1 MKQRLRMNTSIDF
14 FFLDKIHKSLNNHL
28 VRMRSHLSNHSL
40 DFIGLVSSN
49 FAFGLFRKVCRITI
63 KSKTPKIGIHPNF
76 PCWQINNY
84 ARSCTDQNWK
94 SWRLIWMRL
103 FQKRSFDSLDL
114 WSPNVLTPSRALT
127 VSSASTADSNLT
139 NAWDLILSIKIP
151 RLILKFPFRF
161 RTLIN
166 SSWLKSFVRFRISI
180 TLHWFLFFS
189 ETGARFLMIFW
200 WSWFSN
206 HVKFHVVQNFHDFLE
221 QLN

>member
-1 MKQRLRMNTSIDF
+1 MALDNWCTWAIPMLETYHWHVGNFFPILVDSNQID
-14 FFLDKIHKSLNNHL
+14 K
-28 VRMRSHLSNHSL
+28 
-40 DFIGLVSSN
+40 
-49 FAFGLFRKVCRITI
+49 
-63 KSKTPKIGIHPNF
+63 
-76 PCWQINNY
+76 
-84 ARSCTDQNWK
+84 
-94 SWRLIWMRL
+94 
-103 FQKRSFDSLDL
+103 
-114 WSPNVLTPSRALT
+114 ALT

-206 HVKFHVVQNFHDFLE
+206 HVKFHVVQNFLDSQNLFSEFLCCLKTVLISQWKHGHKTITLFHYSRMWWKIIFLSSKVQNSKLDFFA
-221 QLN
+221 NKIKVVNN